1 VLNAISL
8 PCICALIEQ
17 PHHYIK
23 AGPMASV
30 ASTSLLGMLSFMSF
44 LMMVETAFKSVR
56 NGLRRYVQ
64 NGWNCLSLLSA
75 FVSFVA
81 IGVAVGATMAAIETG
96 QWQRRETRD
105 VIVMLIVARCLDMVR
120 MVGG

>member
-1 VLNAISL
+1 MLNALSL

-23 AGPMASV
+23 VGPVASV
-30 ASTSLLGMLSFMSF
+30 ASTSLLGILTFMSF
-44 LMMVETAFKSVR
+44 LMMVETGFKSIR
-56 NGLRRYVQ
+56 IGLRRYVQ

-96 QWQRRETRD
+96 ERERKETRD
-105 VIVMLIVARCLDMVR
+105 VIVMLIVARCLDMIR
-120 MVGG
+120 MLGR